1 MAPETGEENPAA
13 PASIPGAGAGAI
25 DSLSWAEATAK
36 PAITRTSKNV
46 LETITWAAI
55 DNKSNK

>member
-36 PAITRTSKNV
+36 AAITRTSKNV
-46 LETITWAAI
+46 LETIT
-55 DNKSNK
+55 